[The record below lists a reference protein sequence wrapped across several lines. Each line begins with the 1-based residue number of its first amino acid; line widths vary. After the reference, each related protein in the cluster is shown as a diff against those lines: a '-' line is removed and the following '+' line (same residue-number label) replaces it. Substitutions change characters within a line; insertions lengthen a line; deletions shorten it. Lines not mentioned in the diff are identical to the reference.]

1 MDDDTLV
8 RGRRTYD
15 RDSALGENHRLG
27 PPGKRYAANSDLNF
41 DAGLPSHI
49 EKSES
54 AVDLASEQA
63 APPAA
68 PPADHPAASVPR
80 QRPVR
85 KSPSA
90 NPTTRSESTERGT
103 GAQQTGALPTPKV
116 LTWEAVKKNIMPVLG
131 ESGLPESLESDV
143 PPEYRYWKCTS
154 EHDATA
160 VRNALVESGLFD
172 GTVMDVDGEPRRVVT
187 ETLKRMW
194 IAGPYSEHGEV
205 VVPPEVSPIE
215 KVAEYCDVDRDTL
228 LIDHSHVEAFGIDSV
243 MQTVRKFGGDWIVAA
258 RDSDANRVAM
268 GPCFKLHFGGDGL
281 IFATV
286 AKVDSSAPIE
296 HVIEDRSSTVLR
308 DALADD
314 REIRLIK
321 SHEERIVFGVVLEP
335 DTVDAQGD
343 TIAAEEIRQAA
354 HKFME
359 DFGNLGL
366 QHKEIVNGKLK
377 LLESF
382 IAPVDF
388 DVDGQAVKK
397 GTWLMAER
405 VIDDDLWVA
414 IRKGEITGYS
424 IGGSAMRHKI
434 SGGK

>member
-1 MDDDTLV
+1 MTENLV

-15 RDSALGENHRLG
+15 RDSEVGENHKLG
-27 PPGKRYAANSDLNF
+27 APGKRYAGDSDLNF
-41 DAGLPSHI
+41 DAGLSTRVA
-49 EKSES
+49 KSES
-54 AVDLASEQA
+54 AAAPAS
-63 APPAA
+63 APPA
-68 PPADHPAASVPR
+68 PAERHLRKSQADDTSR
-80 QRPVR
+80 QREAPQGG
-85 KSPSA
+85 A
-90 NPTTRSESTERGT
+90 SEPQVGI
-103 GAQQTGALPTPKV
+103 LPTPKV
-116 LTWEAVKKNIMPVLG
+116 LTWEAVKKNIMPTLG

-143 PPEYRYWKCTS
+143 PPEYRYWKCAS
-154 EHDATA
+154 ASDAA
-160 VRNALVESGLFD
+160 RVRNALVESGLFE
-172 GTVMDVDGEPRRVVT
+172 GTVMEVDGEPRRVVT
-187 ETLKRMW
+187 ETVKRLW
-194 IAGPYSEHGEV
+194 ITGPYPEHGEV
-205 VVPPEVSPIE
+205 VVPPDVSPIE
-215 KVAEYCDVDRDTL
+215 KVAEYCDADRATL
-228 LIDHSHVEAFGIDSV
+228 LIDHRHVDAFGIDSV
-243 MQTVRKFGGDWIVAA
+243 MQTVRKFDGDWIVSA
-258 RDSDANRVAM
+258 RDNEANRNAM

-281 IFATV
+281 IFATG
-286 AKVDSSAPIE
+286 AKLDSAAPIE
-296 HVIEDRSSTVLR
+296 HVVEDRSSAVLR

-321 SHEERIVFGVVLEP
+321 AHEERIVFGVVLEP

-359 DFGNLGL
+359 DFGHLGL

-388 DVDGQAVKK
+388 DVEGQAVKK

-405 VIDDDLWVA
+405 VIDDSLWAA

-434 SGGK
+434 SGGA